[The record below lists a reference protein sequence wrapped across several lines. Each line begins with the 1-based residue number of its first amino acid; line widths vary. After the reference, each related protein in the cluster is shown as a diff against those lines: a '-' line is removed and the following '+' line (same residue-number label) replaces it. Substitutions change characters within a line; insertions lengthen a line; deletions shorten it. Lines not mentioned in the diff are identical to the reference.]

1 MRQIRRHRRKFR
13 WFLLTI
19 PLAVLAAQWLAQGLE
34 PAFTWDDVLDALRV
48 RDRTKVTMLATLGV
62 LVTAAVAIVRVVRG
76 RRDDSS

>member
-1 MRQIRRHRRKFR
+1 M
-13 WFLLTI
+13 TI
-19 PLAVLAAQWLAQGLE
+19 PLAVLATQWLAQGLE
-34 PAFTWDDVLDALRV
+34 PAFSWDDVLDALRV